1 VNSELYTAYSGMR
14 AQLDALDVLANNLAN
29 ANTTG
34 FKEDRAFFEM
44 FNQSVNGSN
53 EGDPVGKAIKSSVKA
68 NKALNSSEGA
78 MSFTNGDLDLAIS
91 GDGFLV
97 VNAPQGIRYTRNGNL
112 HLNAQSVLT
121 TADGFPVLGA
131 SGSPITLGQ
140 GQIHI
145 SEEGGVSL
153 NNTPVDRL
161 KIVAFDNVSM
171 LEKEGNSLL
180 LSRAGQSAEKPSS
193 AAIKSGYLEQSNVN
207 PVSSL
212 VQMVELLRNFESIQK
227 SVSLVMNDMNSKA
240 IDKLGS

>member
-1 VNSELYTAYSGMR
+1 MNSELYTAYSGMK

-34 FKEDRAFFEM
+34 FKEDRVFFEM
-44 FNQSVNGSN
+44 FSQSVNGSN
-53 EGDPVGKAIKSSVKA
+53 EGDPVGKAVKSPVQA
-68 NKALNSSEGA
+68 NKTLNPSEGA
-78 MSFTNGDLDLAIS
+78 MTLTNGDLDLAIN

-97 VNAPQGIRYTRNGNL
+97 VNTPQGIRYTRNGNL

-121 TADGFPVLGA
+121 TVDGFPVLGA

-140 GQIHI
+140 GQIRI
-145 SEEGGVSL
+145 SEDGSVSL
-153 NNTPVDRL
+153 NNTHVDQL
-161 KIVAFDNVSM
+161 KIVAFDNVST
-171 LEKEGNSLL
+171 LQKEGNSLL
-180 LSRAGQSAEKPSS
+180 LSKAGQSAEKPSS
-193 AAIKSGYLEQSNVN
+193 ATIKSGYLEQSNVD

-212 VQMVELLRNFESIQK
+212 VQMVELSRNFEAMQK